1 MTDSMAGYNITI
13 VLQKLPQGV
22 KIMPAYCLYFIYT
35 AIMAV
40 VLFALVPRDAVKRL
54 FVYAVT
60 FGGVADALVIF
71 FIKQIIK
78 AGEYINYGPFGLLG
92 IPFFPPIAWTIWF
105 LMFFYFLPDD
115 LIWMVIY
122 VLTAAAASVM
132 FSNVLANLNIFTW
145 HYSKIFIPF
154 LIYLSWFAAS
164 TWAFKRLNKQH
175 P

>member
-1 MTDSMAGYNITI
+1 
-13 VLQKLPQGV
+13 
-22 KIMPAYCLYFIYT
+22 MPAYCLYFIYT

-40 VLFALVPRDAVKRL
+40 VLFALVPRMRL
-54 FVYAVT
+54 KGFCLCGNFWRSCRRFSDFYQTDNQSRGIYKLRAFRTVFLFPAHCL
-60 FGGVADALVIF
+60 DDLVF
-71 FIKQIIK
+71 
-78 AGEYINYGPFGLLG
+78 NV
-92 IPFFPPIAWTIWF
+92 
-105 LMFFYFLPDD
+105 FYFLPDD